1 MIKYFQNARDYI
13 SSFSH
18 FLGVIMGIILMLAY
32 IAKGIYDNS
41 NLLTILGSIIFALSI
56 ILLYAASSFYHYIPK
71 NSKHFLL
78 FRKLDHSMIYILI
91 AGSYTP
97 VCLRFLEINHA
108 ITFLAIIWSIA
119 FVGIIL
125 KFCWLNSPR
134 ILYTLLY
141 LMMGWAVIFDF
152 KSFAIIPSSC
162 LLLITIGGIAY
173 TIGGII
179 YIVKKPNLT
188 KSFGFHELFHIF
200 ILIGTLFHGIACLNY
215 MV

>member
-18 FLGVIMGIILMLAY
+18 FLGVIMGMVLLIAY
-32 IAKGIYDNS
+32 IIKGIYDNS
-41 NLLTILGSIIFALSI
+41 SLLTIIGSIIFALSI
-56 ILLYAASSFYHYIPK
+56 ILLYAASSYYHHISK
-71 NSKHFLL
+71 NSLHFNL

-97 VCLRFLEINHA
+97 VCLKFLEINHA
-108 ITFLAIIWSIA
+108 ITFLAIIWAIA
-119 FVGIIL
+119 FTGIII

-152 KSFAIIPSSC
+152 KSFTIMPSNC
-162 LLLITIGGIAY
+162 LFLITIGGIAY

-179 YIVKKPNLT
+179 YIIKKPNLT
-188 KSFGFHELFHIF
+188 NDFGFHELFHIF
-200 ILIGTLFHGIACLNY
+200 ILIGTLFHGIACLIY